1 MVSTSMKNSF
11 KCGYQCPEQ
20 LMSFARTVYVLAHES
35 VSLAPVLV
43 LNDLKTFQPICLPF
57 KVWNICG
64 EGLQIF
70 DS

>member
-1 MVSTSMKNSF
+1 
-11 KCGYQCPEQ
+11 
-20 LMSFARTVYVLAHES
+20 MSFARTVYVLAHES